1 MKINV
6 DNEKAKFKT
15 RLESS
20 FDEINLSDQG
30 FLKKLL
36 EEETYFTNVDGATV
50 KVDQKS
56 EYKTSAKRI
65 EILEIFAKE
74 KNEMNK
80 KNEGI
85 WFFFSYRSLL
95 CFCLAGP

>member
-1 MKINV
+1 M

-56 EYKTSAKRI
+56 EYKISAKRK
-65 EILEIFAKE
+65 LEIFAKE
-74 KNEMNK
+74 KNNEMNK

-85 WFFFSYRSLL
+85 CLFFSYRSL